1 MARAGAWGA
10 LVFGVLFSTA
20 GLPPAALAAG
30 LPVARQ
36 ASLETENASAD
47 ARRLTAWV
55 LATGDSQGLPFL
67 VVDKVAARVFA
78 FDGQGRLAGTA
89 AALLGAAAG
98 DALLPGEADRPLSR
112 ISTSERITPAGRFV
126 ATPGANL
133 AGKNI
138 LWIDY
143 AAAISLHPVV
153 VGVPAERR
161 QQRLASPTA
170 QDNRISFGCI
180 NVPAAFYD
188 KVVLGLFASTVGIVY
203 ILPETRF
210 LETVF
215 FTPAPTSLAA
225 ATALPAPG
233 R

>member
-1 MARAGAWGA
+1 MTARRAALGL
-10 LVFGVLFSTA
+10 LVFGFSLA
-20 GLPPAALAAG
+20 GLPQAALAADRQA
-30 LPVARQ
+30 VRQ

-47 ARRLTAWV
+47 TRRLAAWV

-67 VVDKVAARVFA
+67 IVDKVAARVFA
-78 FDGQGRLAGTA
+78 FDGQGLLWGTA
-89 AALLGAAAG
+89 PALLGAARG
-98 DALLPGEADRPLSR
+98 DDLVGGPADRPLSA
-112 ISTSERITPAGRFV
+112 IVPSERITPAGRFV
-126 ATPGANL
+126 AARGGNL

-153 VGVPAERR
+153 VGLPAEHR

-170 QDNRISFGCI
+170 QDNRISYGCI
-180 NVPAAFYD
+180 NVPPAFYD
-188 KVVLGLFASTVGIVY
+188 KVVRGLFAAGVGIVY
-203 ILPETRF
+203 ILPETRS

-215 FTPAPTSLAA
+215 FTPPPS
-225 ATALPAPG
+225 PVPG